1 MAGRRFDVA
10 DVVEVLQHWQAGRSE
25 RQLARSFGMGRN
37 RVARIL
43 AAAEAAGLSPASPPL
58 SRAEWEMRVPE
69 LFPDR
74 VHARAGEQERRV
86 ALLHDLVVAGLETNR
101 ASTVWQR
108 LRDEQ
113 GLTVSV
119 ATFRRYVRK
128 HVRAVRPEDV
138 TIRKAPTPPG
148 EVAEVDYGRLG
159 MWTDPRTGMR
169 HTVQAFTMTLNHSR
183 RLFVAP
189 VLRCDQESWVRC
201 HVAAFAFFGGAPK
214 QIRLD
219 NLKTG
224 VLKPDLYDP
233 QLNRAYA
240 EFAQHYGVLVDPC
253 RAGRP
258 KDKPQVERAV
268 PYVRESFWRGRDFD
282 SVTTMVDG
290 AMTWSHNVADQRPHR
305 ILAASVGEVFRERE
319 LPALLALPR
328 EPFEVAHWAK
338 AMVHPDCHVQV
349 CRHFYSVPWRLVGTQ
364 LDVRVGERL
373 ITVYHAGE
381 LVKTHVRQRGEFRY
395 TDPDDFPEQKIA
407 FLLRTPQWCRRQ
419 AGDLGPAVVQLVDE
433 LLAEPFPLTRLR
445 QAQAVIRLAEEHG
458 ATRLDAA
465 CRRALPADA
474 SYRTVRTL
482 LSNERDHPVDDSDTH
497 VSAAGA
503 YLHGQQVLLES
514 MQ

>member
-37 RVARIL
+37 RIARIL

-58 SRAEWEMRVPE
+58 SRAEWEARVPE
-69 LFPDR
+69 LFPGR
-74 VHARAGEQERRV
+74 VRARAGEQERQV
-86 ALLHDLVVAGLETNR
+86 ARLHDLLVAGLETNR
-101 ASTVWQR
+101 VSTVWQR
-108 LRDEQ
+108 LRDEH

-119 ATFRRYVRK
+119 ATLRRYVRK

-138 TIRKAPTPPG
+138 TVRKVPTPPG

-159 MWTDPRTGMR
+159 MWTDPRSGTR

-189 VLRCDQESWVRC
+189 VLCCDQETWVRC
-201 HVAAFAFFGGAPK
+201 HVTAFAFFGGAPK

-240 EFAQHYGVLVDPC
+240 EFARHYGVLVDPC

-268 PYVRESFWRGRDFD
+268 PYVRESCWRGRDFD
-282 SVTTMVDG
+282 SVSAMVDA
-290 AMTWSHNVADQRPHR
+290 AMTWSRNVADQRPHR
-305 ILAASVGEVFRERE
+305 IVDATVGEVFRERE
-319 LPALLALPR
+319 LPTLLPLPT
-328 EPFEVAHWAK
+328 EPFEVAYWAK

-349 CRHFYSVPWRLVGTQ
+349 RRHFYSVPWRLMGKQ
-364 LDVRVGERL
+364 LDVRIGERL
-373 ITVYHAGE
+373 VSVYHAGE
-381 LVKTHVRQRGEFRY
+381 LVKTHIRERGELRY
-395 TDPDDFPEQKIA
+395 TDPDDFPAQKIA
-407 FLLRTPQWCRRQ
+407 FLLRTPQWCRHQ
-419 AGDLGPAVVQLVDE
+419 AAELGPAVVQLVDE

-458 ATRLDAA
+458 AERLDAA
-465 CRRALPADA
+465 CQRALSADA

-482 LSNERDHPVDDSDTH
+482 LVNERDRRIDDGDTH
-497 VSAAGA
+497 VSSAGA
-503 YLHGQQVLLES
+503 YLHGQQVLLEG

>member
-10 DVVEVLQHWQAGRSE
+10 DVGEVLQHWQAGHSL
-25 RQLARSFGMGRN
+25 RQLSRSLGMGRD
-37 RVARIL
+37 RLRQIVAT
-43 AAAEAAGLSPASPPL
+43 AEAAGLSPGGVSL
-58 SRAEWEMRVPE
+58 SRHEWEERVPE
-69 LFPDR
+69 LFGERLAVP
-74 VHARAGEQERRV
+74 VSEQERRI
-86 ALLHDLVVAGLETNR
+86 AQLHELVVQGLVTNT

-108 LRDEQ
+108 LRDEH
-113 GLTVSV
+113 GLTVSI

-138 TIRKAPTPPG
+138 TVRKAPTPPG
-148 EVAEVDYGRLG
+148 AVAEVDYGRLG
-159 MWTDPRTGMR
+159 MWTDPRTGTR

-189 VLRCDQESWVRC
+189 VLRCDQETWVRC
-201 HVAAFAFFGGAPK
+201 HVAAFAFFGGAPQ

-224 VLKPDLYDP
+224 VVTPDIYDP
-233 QLNRAYA
+233 KLNRAYT

-282 SVTTMVDG
+282 GVTAMVDA
-290 AMTWSHNVADQRPHR
+290 AMTWSRNVADQRPHR
-305 ILAASVGEVFRERE
+305 TIEASVGEVFRERE

-338 AMVHPDCHVQV
+338 ATVHPDCHVQV
-349 CRHFYSVPWRLVGTQ
+349 RRHFYSVPWRLVGTQ
-364 LDVRVGERL
+364 LDVRIGERL
-373 ITVYHAGE
+373 ITVYHAGT
-381 LVKTHVRQRGEFRY
+381 LVKTHVRERGELRY

-407 FLLRTPQWCRRQ
+407 FLLRTPRWCRRQ
-419 AGDLGPAVVQLVDE
+419 AADLGPAVVQLVDE

-458 ATRLDAA
+458 AARLEAA
-465 CRRALPADA
+465 CQRALTADA

-482 LSNERDHPVDDSDTH
+482 LSNERDHPVDDSDAH

-503 YLHGQQVLLES
+503 YLHGQQVLLEGI
-514 MQ
+514 Q